1 MEYYAAY
8 TNERGG
14 VLGADGGLFAK
25 HGSVNESWCRRVCV
39 VPRHVWE
46 KRGDRIFY
54 TVLYAKKKS
63 LCRIYENMVIL
74 ASFWKTTRR
83 PGEEGGSVLKVCV
96 FTAVEIFN
104 HRKRL
109 CVNIQLALEQWGFM
123 AVKNPRVNFRLPQN
137 LTIKSLL
144 EALPMTQAIG

>member
-1 MEYYAAY
+1 
-8 TNERGG
+8 
-14 VLGADGGLFAK
+14 
-25 HGSVNESWCRRVCV
+25 
-39 VPRHVWE
+39 
-46 KRGDRIFY
+46 
-54 TVLYAKKKS
+54 
-63 LCRIYENMVIL
+63 MVIL
-74 ASFWKTTRR
+74 ASFWKATRR

-96 FTAVEIFN
+96 FTVVEIFN

-144 EALPMTQAIG
+144 LTGGLADDTSNRVTQILYVMCIIC